1 MAIYYII
8 GRICSTANGYTSGT
22 ASRHNNYIEESRHI
36 TDAAVEYPFYIRHT
50 SEEILPDISS
60 ISLFKS
66 SITHLYIIKKR
77 NDDNLY
83 IASTSN
89 YSFNIE
95 SRTVWYYG
103 TYRNT
108 GFQNILSNQEMGISS
123 NEAVTDDDI
132 EEKLQSSVGTLLSGS
147 NAVLTENNVIVI
159 NYGVD
164 NPGGVFRIVFN
175 LLNTYNKSNSILDL
189 YSLGEGSVQGV
200 LFNYTNAVKTFEAYI
215 DKVNKNIFIRCN
227 ISGAY
232 LFNCMLKCNILTY
245 RVTNILP
252 DGLEKIPV
260 SFFGNIANSSGK
272 TEDRPANAD
281 KGFQYYDTDINK
293 PVWWDGSKWTDSTG
307 AEV

>member
-1 MAIYYII
+1 MATYYII
-8 GRICSTANGYTSGT
+8 GRICSTANGYTFGT
-22 ASRHNNYIEESRHI
+22 VSRYNGYIETANHM
-36 TDAAVEYPFYIRHT
+36 TDIMVEYQIYIRHT
-50 SEEILPDISS
+50 AEETLPDISN
-60 ISLFKS
+60 ITEFRS
-66 SITHLYIIKKR
+66 STANLYIIKQK

-89 YSFNIE
+89 YNFNID

-103 TYRNT
+103 TYRDT
-108 GFQNILSNQEMGISS
+108 GFQNILSNQEMGKSS
-123 NEAVTDDDI
+123 NEPVTDDNI
-132 EEKLQSSVGTLLSGS
+132 EEKLRASIIQLSANG
-147 NAVLTENNVIVI
+147 AVLTENNVIVI

-164 NPGGVFRIVFN
+164 NPGGIFRIAFN
-175 LLNTYNKSNSILDL
+175 LLNTYDKSNSILDL

-200 LFNYTNAVKTFEAYI
+200 LFNYTNAIKAFEAYI

-232 LFNCMLKCNILTY
+232 LFNCMLKYNILTY
-245 RVTNILP
+245 RVTDILP

-293 PVWWDGSKWTDSTG
+293 PIWWNGSKWTDSTG

>member
-1 MAIYYII
+1 MATYYII
-8 GRICSTANGYTSGT
+8 GRICSTANGYTLGT
-22 ASRHNNYIEESRHI
+22 VSRYNSYVETANHI
-36 TDAAVEYPFYIRHT
+36 ADAMVEYPFYIRHN
-50 SEEILPDISS
+50 SEETLPDISD
-60 ISLFKS
+60 ISVFRS
-66 SITHLYIIKKR
+66 STVDLYIIKKR
-77 NDDNLY
+77 NDDSLY
-83 IASTSN
+83 MASTSD
-89 YSFNIE
+89 FNFRID

-108 GFQNILSNQEMGISS
+108 GFQNILSNREMGKSS

-132 EEKLQSSVGTLLSGS
+132 EEKLRSSVGTLLSGS
-147 NAVLTENNVIVI
+147 NAVLTGNNVIVI

-252 DGLEKIPV
+252 GGLEKIPV

-293 PVWWDGSKWTDSTG
+293 PVWWNGSEWTDSTG
-307 AEV
+307 AKV